1 MKVLVIV
8 MSLTISSHAVAGKR
22 LSEFLT
28 IAWPQLSVATVTTA
42 GTFAFLDPS
51 LALLMS
57 ASVTGGVGLSLVEPL
72 LDLCDSWIE
81 ERERDTVGKKIL
93 YRDGDG
99 TFKAGKVEAYYSVTY
114 DGGGLQIAGE
124 ETPMFLADVVA
135 TSIPDH
141 HEIGREV
148 ELLTEADDTEAL
160 HYAGVVVAVFDN
172 GSYELELQAKVDALF
187 APPLTE
193 DVAAYHRHYIDI
205 EPRRLIVAKNVAL
218 KDGGFR
224 FARQEN
230 SPREEELLLDTASRQ
245 DNSLNADERSTSYP
259 DVEK

>member
-1 MKVLVIV
+1 MKTLVVV
-8 MSLTISSHAVAGKR
+8 MSLTLGSQAIAGKR
-22 LSEFLT
+22 LSEFLAF
-28 IAWPQLSVATVTTA
+28 AWPQLTVATVGTA
-42 GTFAFLDPS
+42 GFFAFLDPT
-51 LALLMS
+51 LALIMS

-72 LDLCDSWIE
+72 LDSWDRWTD
-81 ERERDTVGKKIL
+81 ERGWDTVGKKIL

-99 TFKAGKVEAYYSVTY
+99 DLKRGKAVAYD
-114 DGGGLQIAGE
+114 DGGRLYIAGE
-124 ETPMFLADVVA
+124 ATPIEMFDIVA

-160 HYAGVVVAVFDN
+160 HYAGVVVAAFDN
-172 GSYELELQAKVDALF
+172 GSYELELLAKVDSLL
-187 APPLTE
+187 APSAT
-193 DVAAYHRHYIDI
+193 DDAYHRHYIDI

-224 FARQEN
+224 FARREK

-245 DNSLNADERSTSYP
+245 DNLPNTNARSTSSP